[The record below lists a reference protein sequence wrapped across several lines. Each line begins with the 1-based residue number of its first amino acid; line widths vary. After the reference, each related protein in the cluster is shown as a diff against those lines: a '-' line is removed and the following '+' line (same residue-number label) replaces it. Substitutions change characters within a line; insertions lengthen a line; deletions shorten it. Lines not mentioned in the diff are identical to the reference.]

1 MPDPDT
7 SGRFFTES
15 YSVFIGGRGWNPSS
29 WDSIEKGVKI
39 KTKDGNVGVIV
50 GAEGY
55 TLKVFFEG
63 TKKKENVD
71 PEKVAYLGFS
81 LK

>member
-1 MPDPDT
+1 MAC
-7 SGRFFTES
+7 GNALERIRRRFGVKA
-15 YSVFIGGRGWNPSS
+15 YN
-29 WDSIEKGVKI
+29 GVKI

-63 TKKKENVD
+63 TRKKENVD

>member
-1 MPDPDT
+1 MAC
-7 SGRFFTES
+7 GNALERIRRRFGVKA
-15 YSVFIGGRGWNPSS
+15 YN
-29 WDSIEKGVKI
+29 GVKI
-39 KTKDGNVGVIV
+39 KTKDGNV

-81 LK
+81 LM